1 MERFQFMEKK
11 GSKYLIFFPLSFLLV
26 FIINLKYISCEKQ
39 KVADSPI
46 VARVGKAVLTMNDL
60 NKSIPSE
67 FSNQITQKQRI
78 NFVKQWIDTEILFQ
92 EALRLKIHEEKQI
105 KKRLEQQEK
114 ELLGAEII
122 SRNIQKRRKETIS
135 EESILNYYEN
145 FKESFIREF
154 DLVKYIEIVVED
166 LKTGW
171 KVRNIINPIN
181 FYEIAEEY
189 SLKPAQ
195 DPSRIPY
202 VPVNTLP
209 KEIADIVSSLR
220 IDGTSS
226 PIKMD
231 DGVHIIR
238 VLEKKKAGEVCM
250 LEEVKDEIISTLSTQ
265 LQKKDLNDLLSEL
278 RKSSDYE
285 FKYELL
291 TKEKTDVTANLNH
304 EKIQV
309 LNSNDSAKTDLDTL
323 KKEDLN

>member
-1 MERFQFMEKK
+1 MEKK
-11 GSKYLIFFPLSFLLV
+11 GSKYLIFFPLSFLLL
-26 FIINLKYISCEKQ
+26 FLINSKYISCEKQ
-39 KVADSPI
+39 NVADSPI
-46 VARVGKAVLTMNDL
+46 IARVGKTFLTMNDL

-67 FSNQITQKQRI
+67 FSGKITQKQRI
-78 NFVKQWIDTEILFQ
+78 NFVKQWIDTEILYQ
-92 EALRLKIHEEKQI
+92 EALRQKIHEEKHI
-105 KKRLEQQEK
+105 IKRLEQQEK

-122 SRNIQKRRKETIS
+122 SRNLQKKKKETIS

-145 FKESFIREF
+145 FKDSFIREF

-166 LKTGW
+166 LTTGW

-181 FYEIAEEY
+181 FFEIAEEY

-202 VPVNTLP
+202 VPINTLP
-209 KEIADIVSSLR
+209 QEIANIVSSLR
-220 IDGTSS
+220 INGTSS
-226 PIKMD
+226 PIKME

-238 VLEKKKAGEVCM
+238 VLEKQKAGEVCM
-250 LEEVKDEIISTLSTQ
+250 LDEVKDEIISTLSTK

-285 FKYELL
+285 FKYELI
-291 TKEKTDVTANLNH
+291 TKEKNNVTATLNH
-304 EKIQV
+304 EKTQS
-309 LNSNDSAKTDLDTL
+309 LTSNDSTALDTI